1 MLHLAIKK
9 GKNRGKMHKKKRFT
23 YILYG
28 ICFVLL
34 CTGIA
39 GSIAEKN
46 GKNFKEIKTA
56 LLNPKYTTEVNCIR
70 IILHKSGQNELIL
83 RKNEKNAM
91 WTGIFE
97 GKNNKKIHFPAD
109 NRQVDSLIETAR
121 KVRSMYIISDSNAQK
136 GTKSPFFAP
145 NDEFFGFE
153 FLRDE
158 RLFSHFYAQKSKNA
172 DRRLYIKSAAAP
184 SVSGAD
190 GDLSAFLSIYPAT
203 WADGKLFSEYALGGK
218 TTDEVQ
224 KIVYILYDKT
234 GGISAQKSFAAGDA
248 DFYRRLSDILAART
262 LRIGAKPDSIFFNGL
277 EKSYEIR
284 LEFAD
289 GEKRRIV
296 IYPAGDD
303 FIVVPDSLDY
313 ALHIS
318 TWTAS
323 SIGIP
328 FFE

>member
-1 MLHLAIKK
+1 
-9 GKNRGKMHKKKRFT
+9 MHKKKRLT

-28 ICFVLL
+28 ICLVLL

-39 GSIAEKN
+39 GSIVRKD
-46 GKNFKEIKTA
+46 GKNIKQTSTA
-56 LLNPKYTTEVNCIR
+56 LLNPKYGTEVNCIR

-97 GKNNKKIHFPAD
+97 GKNNPKMHFPAD

-121 KVRSMYIISDSNAQK
+121 KVRSMYIISDSDAQK

-145 NDEFFGFE
+145 NDEFFVFE

-158 RLFSHFYAQKSKNA
+158 RLFSHFYVQKSKNA
-172 DRRLYIKSAAAP
+172 GQRLYIKSASAP
-184 SVSGAD
+184 SVYGAD
-190 GDLSAFLSIYPAT
+190 GDLSAFLSVYPAS

-218 TTDEVQ
+218 TTDDVQ
-224 KIVYILYDKT
+224 KIVCILYDKT
-234 GGISAQKSFAAGDA
+234 GGISDQKSFAAGDA

-262 LRIGAKPDSIFFNGL
+262 SRIGAKPDSVFFDGL
-277 EKSYEIR
+277 EKSYEIK
-284 LEFAD
+284 LEFTG
-289 GEKRRIV
+289 GENSRIV